1 MFSFELFSKTFI
13 RKRLNLALI
22 PLKKS
27 LRQEWNRTCSSCRTL
42 TLLKFTRQKRIAPDR
57 TAIHAEANNGECFTV
72 RYSSN
77 SCLREFSNKVP
88 QYLTTRF
95 CMQTFSEFP
104 CQHKIEATSSLFL
117 EHHHQSETIK
127 TNWPASVWKCKQ
139 REYVSFPNYY
149 SWFSLFGSILISTL
163 LFAGSHMCAYIDD
176 WRVSS
181 IIHEVQPIW

>member
-1 MFSFELFSKTFI
+1 MSPRYSVSNYFQRHSSESVLT
-13 RKRLNLALI
+13 RLWFRW
-22 PLKKS
+22 KS
-27 LRQEWNRTCSSCRTL
+27 HSDKNGIEHVPRAWHLP
-42 TLLKFTRQKRIAPDR
+42 LLKFTRRKRIAPDR

-163 LFAGSHMCAYIDD
+163 LFAGSHI
-176 WRVSS
+176 
-181 IIHEVQPIW
+181 

>member
-1 MFSFELFSKTFI
+1 MESNMFLVPDTY
-13 RKRLNLALI
+13 LAKI
-22 PLKKS
+22 HTT
-27 LRQEWNRTCSSCRTL
+27 ETNRTGSYRNPCWSEQR
-42 TLLKFTRQKRIAPDR
+42 RI
-57 TAIHAEANNGECFTV
+57 FTV
-72 RYSSN
+72 IKFW
-77 SCLREFSNKVP
+77 CTILVEQLPREFSNKVP